1 MALAECPSCRKR
13 VSSKAKECPHC
24 QFVFAGQSEQDLERE
39 RVRLLQE
46 KRDKLA
52 SGSMLALLL
61 AIAAFIYLFLQQ
73 PLPETW
79 QYNLAIGAMVAGV
92 LWYLINRVRL
102 LMLKRKKR

>member
-39 RVRLLQE
+39 FVRIQQE
-46 KRDKLA
+46 KRDKLV
-52 SGSMLALLL
+52 SRSMLALLL
-61 AIAAFIYLFLQQ
+61 AIAGFVYLFMQQ

-79 QYNLAIGAMVAGV
+79 QYNVAIGV
-92 LWYLINRVRL
+92 LIVGLLWFVINRVQL
-102 LMLKRKKR
+102 LFIKRKRR